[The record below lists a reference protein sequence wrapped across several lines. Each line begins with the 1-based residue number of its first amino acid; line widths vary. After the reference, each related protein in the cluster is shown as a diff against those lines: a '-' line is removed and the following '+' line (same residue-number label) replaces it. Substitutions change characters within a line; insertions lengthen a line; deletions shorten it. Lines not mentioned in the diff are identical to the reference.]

1 MARYVV
7 PHLRSENPVITGAIE
22 NSSANRI
29 IGVICLLEFLL
40 SSYQSERWL
49 GGAVGIKAALVDS
62 SGSIRVKENSVQL
75 IPVQLT
81 GELH

>member
-7 PHLRSENPVITGAIE
+7 PHLRSENPVITRATE

-29 IGVICLLEFLL
+29 IGVTCPPAFLL

-49 GGAVGIKAALVDS
+49 GGAVGIKAAPVDS
-62 SGSIRVKENSVQL
+62 SGSIRVKENSVRLISVQL
-75 IPVQLT
+75 I